1 MPPAAAG
8 PVLVPVGRRLRIFNR
23 PHLHPRCPTPGL
35 TFLDFVIN
43 FAIVRIP
50 DLEIFE
56 LQAKLCATMGN
67 ANRLRIIEVLKL
79 GEASVGAIAEALGCT
94 ISTAS
99 QHLRLMRDANL
110 LAARKEGQAVYYRL
124 RSPKVVE
131 CCQMVRNLLIEDLQ
145 AQGRLASDY
154 DAHGPAGWADA

>member
-1 MPPAAAG
+1 
-8 PVLVPVGRRLRIFNR
+8 
-23 PHLHPRCPTPGL
+23 
-35 TFLDFVIN
+35 
-43 FAIVRIP
+43 VRIP

-67 ANRLRIIEVLKL
+67 ANRLRIIEVLKV

-94 ISTAS
+94 VSTAS

-110 LAARKEGQAVYYRL
+110 VAGRKDGQTVYYRL

-131 CCQMVRNLLIEDLQ
+131 CCQMVRSLLLEDLQ
-145 AQGRLASDY
+145 QQGRIAKDY
-154 DAHGPAGWADA
+154 AALGPVGWPPA

>member
-1 MPPAAAG
+1 MGRHPQSTPPEDARSGTRWWA
-8 PVLVPVGRRLRIFNR
+8 
-23 PHLHPRCPTPGL
+23 GL
-35 TFLDFVIN
+35 TVGNFVSI

-56 LQAKLCATMGN
+56 LQAKLCATMAN
-67 ANRLRIIEVLKL
+67 ATRLRIIEVLKH

-94 ISTAS
+94 VSTAS
-99 QHLRLMRDANL
+99 QHLRLMRTANL
-110 LAARKEGQAVYYRL
+110 VGARKEGQTVYYRL

-145 AQGRLASDY
+145 QQGRIARDY
-154 DAHGPAGWADA
+154 EAMGSTAGPAA

>member
-1 MPPAAAG
+1 M
-8 PVLVPVGRRLRIFNR
+8 
-23 PHLHPRCPTPGL
+23 
-35 TFLDFVIN
+35 
-43 FAIVRIP
+43 RIP

-56 LQAKLCATMGN
+56 LQAKLCSTMGN
-67 ANRLRIIEVLKL
+67 ANRLRIIEVLKA

-110 LAARKEGQAVYYRL
+110 VAGRKDGQAVYYRL

-145 AQGRLASDY
+145 AQGRIASDY
-154 DAHGPAGWADA
+154 ADLGPGKWPAA

>member
-1 MPPAAAG
+1 
-8 PVLVPVGRRLRIFNR
+8 LT
-23 PHLHPRCPTPGL
+23 PTV
-35 TFLDFVIN
+35 FVST

-56 LQAKLCATMGN
+56 LQAKLCSTMGN
-67 ANRLRIIEVLKL
+67 ANRLRIIEVLKA

-94 ISTAS
+94 VSTAS
-99 QHLRLMRDANL
+99 QHLRIMRDANL
-110 LAARKEGQAVYYRL
+110 VSARKDGQTVYYRL

-145 AQGRLASDY
+145 QQGRIARDY
-154 DAHGPAGWADA
+154 AALGPTAWPSA